1 MPRLP
6 ARSCCASRSE
16 LILSPGTPRSP
27 PKSNSPW
34 TPIRW
39 GPTLLG
45 AHVLADFQ
53 ASLIFRWGSGLP
65 YSRTNLAGD
74 SLVGLPND
82 NRLPST
88 SSLDMLIRRPFRMGK
103 LGG

>member
-1 MPRLP
+1 
-6 ARSCCASRSE
+6 
-16 LILSPGTPRSP
+16 
-27 PKSNSPW
+27 
-34 TPIRW
+34 
-39 GPTLLG
+39 
-45 AHVLADFQ
+45 VLADFQ

-88 SSLDMLIRRPFRMGK
+88 STWTC
-103 LGG
+103 